1 MTPTMPHET
10 TIRRVGNSSGLTIPK
25 DLLDRKHL
33 EEGDQ
38 VHLVET
44 KEGLLITP
52 YDPDFEEAMEA
63 YEDGANDY
71 RNALRALSDQ

>member
-1 MTPTMPHET
+1 MPEET
-10 TIRRVGNSSGLTIPK
+10 TIRRIGNSSGLTIPK
-25 DLLDRKHL
+25 DLLDRQHL

-44 KEGLLITP
+44 DEGLLITP

-63 YEDGANDY
+63 YEEGAKDY
-71 RNALRALSDQ
+71 RNALRTLSQQ